1 MTQGRSCFEKS
12 AVDDMKIS
20 LKRQC
25 KLLVSNLK
33 SGQEWVLLLLVNKLT
48 VIYLNQFDASV
59 RWTNTSIVRIT
70 RFACALLV
78 ESHRN
83 QGLPNNS

>member
-20 LKRQC
+20 LKRQV

-59 RWTNTSIVRIT
+59 RWTEYKH
-70 RFACALLV
+70 C
-78 ESHRN
+78 
-83 QGLPNNS
+83 

>member
-1 MTQGRSCFEKS
+1 
-12 AVDDMKIS
+12 MKIS
-20 LKRQC
+20 LKRQL

-59 RWTNTSIVRIT
+59 RWTEYKH
-70 RFACALLV
+70 C
-78 ESHRN
+78 
-83 QGLPNNS
+83 

>member
-12 AVDDMKIS
+12 AVDDRKIS
-20 LKRQC
+20 LKRQV

-59 RWTNTSIVRIT
+59 RWTEYKH
-70 RFACALLV
+70 C
-78 ESHRN
+78 
-83 QGLPNNS
+83 